1 MLVFGVYVNRSCT
14 VEHSRKQRLSKVW
27 EQDQQQQQQ
36 LCFCSTC
43 PCQVHPA
50 QGVGKETEVHVLG

>member
-1 MLVFGVYVNRSCT
+1 M
-14 VEHSRKQRLSKVW
+14 EHSRKQRLSKVW
-27 EQDQQQQQQ
+27 DQDQQQ

-43 PCQVHPA
+43 PRQVHPV